1 LIAILV
7 LKLSISML
15 LLRLVIERIH
25 RIIIWSTTIFC
36 TVTSIIFV
44 FSVIFQCWPV
54 SDFWIRNNSST
65 GTCVNEDV
73 LAILVY
79 LNATISLATDLIFTV
94 LPIWII
100 WKLNLGVQNKIC
112 VSVVLCF
119 GLMWV
124 IFKVQMLQSKLICSC
139 KEQVV

>member
-1 LIAILV
+1 
-7 LKLSISML
+7 ML
-15 LLRLVIERIH
+15 LLRLVIERVH

-36 TVTSIIFV
+36 TVTGIIFV

-100 WKLNLGVQNKIC
+100 WKLNLGVQNKLC

-119 GLMWV
+119 GLM
-124 IFKVQMLQSKLICSC
+124 
-139 KEQVV
+139 